1 MQEASPVITGAT
13 GQVGRATIDALVRRG
28 IRPTALI
35 RGNTQ
40 LEGCITVSDWLVS
53 QSAVAAIERAP
64 TVVHL
69 AGTLNPA
76 DRDYEK
82 ANILP
87 TQRVASAVS
96 PARTGSLVFLSYVGA
111 FEQSANRYLAT
122 KARAERL
129 LRETGVPLTVI
140 RCTHIIGSP
149 RSPGP
154 TAASLLAKG
163 KNSVTVLGNGKQR
176 VAPVYLGDVVAAIEA
191 AVNSG
196 QAGTFD
202 LQGPE
207 EMSLDDLVRRLNR
220 PAKVSI
226 VHVPAVLARLLQFVG
241 PRLPGP
247 LIDVMLSD
255 CRSEHPTA
263 HSVFGLSLTSLDR
276 VWPRAG

>member
-1 MQEASPVITGAT
+1 MEVGSPVITGAT

-28 IRPTALI
+28 IRPTALV
-35 RGNTQ
+35 RGSGQ
-40 LEGCITVSDWLVS
+40 LEGCTTISDWLAS
-53 QSAVAAIERAP
+53 DRAVAAIERAP

-76 DRDYEK
+76 DHDYER

-87 TQRVASAVS
+87 THRVASAVS
-96 PARTGSLVFLSYVGA
+96 QGRTRSLIFLSFVGA
-111 FEQSANRYLAT
+111 LEQSANRYLAT

-129 LRETGVPLTVI
+129 LRETGVPVTVF
-140 RCTHIIGSP
+140 RCTHIIGPPS
-149 RSPGP
+149 SPGP
-154 TAASLLAKG
+154 TAASLLATG
-163 KNSVTVLGNGKQR
+163 KNVVTVLGNGKQR

-191 AVNSG
+191 AISSG
-196 QAGTFD
+196 QGGTFD

-226 VHVPAVLARLLQFVG
+226 AHVPAVVARLLRFVG
-241 PRLPGP
+241 PKLPGP
-247 LIDVMLSD
+247 LIDVMLKD

-263 HSVFGLSLTSLDR
+263 LSAFGLSLTPLDH
-276 VWPRAG
+276 VWSRAG